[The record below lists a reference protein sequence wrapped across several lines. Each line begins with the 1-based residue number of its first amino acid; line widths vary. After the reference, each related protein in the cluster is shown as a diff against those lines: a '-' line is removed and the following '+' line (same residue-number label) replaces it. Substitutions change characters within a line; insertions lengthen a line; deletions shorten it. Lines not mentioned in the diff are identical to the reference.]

1 MANKKEKTNDLKKDK
16 SPTSKKKIVAKKECD
31 EKSNEEKK
39 KIKKPINKLFIMLA
53 IVIFIILVSVIFALI
68 NITNEN
74 ILNNISVMGIDV
86 GNLSKEDAKKAVN
99 DVVNKKL
106 EEEITLKKDD
116 YETSI
121 TPNQINANFRE
132 FDTSH
137 KLLKALFIEIMYFF
151 CIFFYLFRFFSCV
164 LLRGVV

>member
-16 SPTSKKKIVAKKECD
+16 SPIIKEKVLEKKECK
-31 EKSNEEKK
+31 EKSNEGKK
-39 KIKKPINKLFIMLA
+39 ENKIKKLINRIFIIIAML
-53 IVIFIILVSVIFALI
+53 IFIILISVIFALI

-86 GNLSKEDAKKAVN
+86 GNLSKEEAKMAVS

-106 EEEITLKKDD
+106 EEEITLKKEE

-121 TPNQINANFRE
+121 TPNQINANFDIDSAIDRK
-132 FDTSH
+132 S
-137 KLLKALFIEIMYFF
+137 
-151 CIFFYLFRFFSCV
+151 
-164 LLRGVV
+164 VV